1 VLIELSGGNDGLNT
15 VIPYADDTY
24 HKARPTLRFTK
35 QQVVRVNDE
44 LGLHPA
50 MRSLDRLIQAGELAL
65 LQGVGYPN
73 PDRSHFESMD
83 IWQSADVRRKTKTGW
98 IGRSVPG
105 LQVGAGIAAMHV
117 GSRRLPLTL
126 TGGGGGVVS
135 VNNRQALKLHFA
147 GSDPDEVKARRKTV
161 AELAEASGKPGDDIL
176 GFVQRRQ
183 LETYS
188 AVDKL
193 EELLRTRGGQ
203 QNFFN
208 SVDGRRFYDRNS
220 LVEQLQ
226 LVARLIGSGFGT
238 RVFYV
243 MLDGFD
249 THSMQGDA
257 HKNLVGEVADGIS
270 YMFQT
275 LQPTGHHK
283 RVLAMTF
290 SEFGRRV
297 YENGSKGTDHGS
309 GACLLVAGP
318 GVKGGVVGKHPSLTD
333 LDAGDLRYH
342 TDFRRVY
349 ATILDK
355 WLGVDSKAVL
365 NGAFEPLDFIKA

>member
-1 VLIELSGGNDGLNT
+1 MLNRRAFLTRTLQGASLVALGNVVPSFVASTARAAAPGKDSVLVLIELTGGNDGLNT

-50 MRSLDRLIQAGELAL
+50 MRNLDRMIQAGELAL

-83 IWQSADVRRKTKTGW
+83 IWQSADVRRRTKTGW

-105 LQVGAGIAAMHV
+105 LQAGAGIAAMHV

-135 VNNRQALKLHFA
+135 VNNRQALKLQFA

-161 AELAEASGKPGDDIL
+161 IELAEASEKSDDL
-176 GFVQRRQ
+176 LEFVQRRQ
-183 LETYS
+183 LETYT
-188 AVDKL
+188 AIDKL

-203 QNFFN
+203 QNFFA
-208 SVDGRRFYDRNS
+208 SFDGRRGYERNS

-226 LVARLIGSGFGT
+226 LVARVISSGFGT

-243 MLDGFD
+243 VLDGFD
-249 THSMQGDA
+249 THSQQA
-257 HKNLVGEVADGIS
+257 EA
-270 YMFQT
+270 
-275 LQPTGHHK
+275 
-283 RVLAMTF
+283 
-290 SEFGRRV
+290 
-297 YENGSKGTDHGS
+297 
-309 GACLLVAGP
+309 
-318 GVKGGVVGKHPSLTD
+318 
-333 LDAGDLRYH
+333 
-342 TDFRRVY
+342 
-349 ATILDK
+349 
-355 WLGVDSKAVL
+355 
-365 NGAFEPLDFIKA
+365 